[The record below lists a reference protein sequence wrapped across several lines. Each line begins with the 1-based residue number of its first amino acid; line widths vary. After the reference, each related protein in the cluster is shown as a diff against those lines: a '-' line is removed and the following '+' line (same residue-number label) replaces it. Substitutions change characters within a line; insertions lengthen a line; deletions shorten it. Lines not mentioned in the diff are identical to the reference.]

1 MLKNIIYML
10 FLFFNFITFTFN
22 LNNLN
27 NLNNLDNF
35 NNIKLPDINNKYYTK
50 ITFPL
55 IGKQEI
61 EYLQYKKYK
70 SKITLKGIINEN
82 GFVSY
87 NIKELDKFKMDQK
100 LINIVKKYNCVIEE
114 PLYNLEEDYISLK
127 LYIKLIKFSKKI
139 KLKRII

>member
-1 MLKNIIYML
+1 ML
-10 FLFFNFITFTFN
+10 FLFFNFITFTF
-22 LNNLN
+22 NLN

-100 LINIVKKYNCVIEE
+100 LINIIEKYNCVIEE
-114 PLYNLEEDYISLK
+114 PLYNLDEDYISLK

>member
-1 MLKNIIYML
+1 ML

>member
-1 MLKNIIYML
+1 ML
-10 FLFFNFITFTFN
+10 FLFFNFITFTF
-22 LNNLN
+22 

-100 LINIVKKYNCVIEE
+100 LINIIEKYNCVIEE
-114 PLYNLEEDYISLK
+114 PLYNLDEDYISLK

>member
-10 FLFFNFITFTFN
+10 FLFFNFITFTF
-22 LNNLN
+22 NLN

-100 LINIVKKYNCVIEE
+100 LINIIEKYNCVIEE
-114 PLYNLEEDYISLK
+114 PLYNLDEDYISLK

>member
-10 FLFFNFITFTFN
+10 FLFFNFISFIF
-22 LNNLN
+22 NLN

-100 LINIVKKYNCVIEE
+100 LINIIEKYNCVIEE
-114 PLYNLEEDYISLK
+114 PLYNLDEDYISLK

>member
-100 LINIVKKYNCVIEE
+100 LINIIEKYNCVIEE
-114 PLYNLEEDYISLK
+114 PLYNLDEDYISLK

>member
-1 MLKNIIYML
+1 ML

-27 NLNNLDNF
+27 YLNNLDNF

-100 LINIVKKYNCVIEE
+100 LINIIEKYNCVIEE
-114 PLYNLEEDYISLK
+114 PLYNSAEDYISLR

>member
-1 MLKNIIYML
+1 ML
-10 FLFFNFITFTFN
+10 FLFFNIITFTS
-22 LNNLN
+22 
-27 NLNNLDNF
+27 NF
-35 NNIKLPDINNKYYTK
+35 NNFNSLDNIKLPHINNKYYTK
-50 ITFPL
+50 ITLPL

-82 GFVSY
+82 GFISY
-87 NIKELDKFKMDQK
+87 DIKELDKFNMDQN

-114 PLYNLEEDYISLK
+114 PLYNSAEDYISLR